1 MTNYERETIINYNDE
16 EKEATVY
23 TCNKALM
30 ARMARLSKK
39 HPDIFKLVAQDEYS
53 KTYSFPKKYA
63 SIRNPRIMS
72 EEQKAK
78 VRERFQ
84 SRINSDD
91 FQANK

>member
-1 MTNYERETIINYNDE
+1 MINYEKETIINFNDE
-16 EKEATVY
+16 EKDAIVY
-23 TCNKALM
+23 TCNRAMMVKM
-30 ARMARLSKK
+30 DRLCKK
-39 HPDIFKLVAQDEYS
+39 HPDIFRLDRQDEFS

-78 VRERFQ
+78 VRERFK